1 MPFYAARPI
10 RAILIIPIMDLA
22 QTDDGISMIAGD
34 GALFACSGAMMTMWW
49 WYFAA
54 HKPRGTG
61 WLIARVDLS
70 KYEWA
75 MSDALCI
82 GDFIISLL
90 KKAYPGNSTSA
101 AINP

>member
-1 MPFYAARPI
+1 MPFYAARPTL
-10 RAILIIPIMDLA
+10 AILIIPIMDLA
-22 QTDDGISMIAGD
+22 QMDDGISMIAGD
-34 GALFACSGAMMTMWW
+34 GALFACSGAMMTTWW

-61 WLIARVDLS
+61 WLIAHVDLS

-75 MSDALCI
+75 ISGALCT
-82 GDFIISLL
+82 GGFIISSL
-90 KKAYPGNSTSA
+90 KKAYRGNSTSA